1 MSFDLSK
8 CIGFV
13 TDTAIKNIM
22 EDFNRRLEKEGS
34 TRIQWIALYFLSS
47 AEKPTSQKE
56 LALMMNIQDSTLAR
70 LVDRMVR
77 DELLIRVENQ
87 ADKRVKFI
95 ELTEKGRMKIRDL
108 MPIGENFSDLLLTN
122 ISSEELDS
130 FQNVLDKMM
139 HNIKHDISTKE

>member
-1 MSFDLSK
+1 
-8 CIGFV
+8 
-13 TDTAIKNIM
+13 
-22 EDFNRRLEKEGS
+22 
-34 TRIQWIALYFLSS
+34 
-47 AEKPTSQKE
+47 
-56 LALMMNIQDSTLAR
+56 MMNIQDSTLAR